1 MLYRGRSRLALGAVV
16 MNQKKFLRF
25 GVSAQQVPLEL
36 QESDSGFCSTG
47 IKASSC
53 YIEAV
58 QDLPVA
64 PW

>member
-1 MLYRGRSRLALGAVV
+1 